1 MNMKFE
7 IDKKKIIPIYRQIIE
22 QITTQIN
29 QGALKAGDKLPTER
43 DLATELNISRGTI
56 TKAYGELERNDII
69 KVIRGSGSF
78 VAKEQDVLDKGR
90 KERAIS
96 LINKTIKELENM
108 QFSFHEMKIFFDLM
122 VMEREK
128 QLEGIP
134 IATVDC
140 NPEALTIF
148 KNQIGYIS
156 KVEITRFLLDDLVK
170 LPDIPKVF
178 EPYRLIITT
187 SNHYDELIQLLPEQ
201 KDKIVKAAVSPSQ
214 QTIIDIAKISS
225 GERIGILCY
234 TDRFYEIIQE
244 TLLSF
249 GIGEQ
254 QFAYAKVEGVNE
266 EAIEAFLQ
274 DKKYLMLPADSNI
287 NHRYSQAIIS
297 FKNNGG
303 KTIYFEYQIQRGT
316 LIYIEELIYHIIN
329 KSKEKR

>member
-1 MNMKFE
+1 M
-7 IDKKKIIPIYRQIIE
+7 
-22 QITTQIN
+22 
-29 QGALKAGDKLPTER
+29 
-43 DLATELNISRGTI
+43 
-56 TKAYGELERNDII
+56 
-69 KVIRGSGSF
+69 IRGSGSF

-156 KVEITRFLLDDLVK
+156 KVEITRFFLLDDLVK

-234 TDRFYEIIQE
+234 TDRFYEIIRE

-266 EAIEAFLQ
+266 EAIEAFFLQ

-297 FKNNGG
+297 FKKNNGG

-329 KSKEKR
+329 KSKEER